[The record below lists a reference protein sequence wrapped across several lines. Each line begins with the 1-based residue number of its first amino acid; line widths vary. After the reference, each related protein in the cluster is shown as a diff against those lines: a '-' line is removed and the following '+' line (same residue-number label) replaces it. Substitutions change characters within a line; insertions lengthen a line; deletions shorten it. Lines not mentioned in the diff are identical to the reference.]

1 MREASDAAMAK
12 MKAGAAAIEAHEALK
27 GVIAKDGLDHFRQH
41 TSGYGMAPGFPPSWG
56 EPTNMFG
63 GSKDV
68 LQAGMVMTDRAGG
81 LHQGRGLGVRLI
93 DNCIIKDNGIEL
105 LSTTPRDIA
114 VVD

>member
-1 MREASDAAMAK
+1 MPHGEDECRRGGDQGARGAERRDREGGM
-12 MKAGAAAIEAHEALK
+12 
-27 GVIAKDGLDHFRQH
+27 DHFRQH

-68 LQAGMVMTDRAGG
+68 LQAEMVMTVEPGVFIKEE
-81 LHQGRGLGVRLI
+81 GLGVRLI
-93 DNCIIKDNGIEL
+93 DNCIITDTGVEL

-114 VVD
+114 VVE